1 MATSVDPLPR
11 FASGAASAG
20 VGLALAAVAF
30 GARAGSDL
38 TRTTAVEIAVVV
50 ACGLVLALAAA
61 RGRLVAGPGTPAL
74 VLFGALALVTIASI
88 AWSVA
93 PDLSWLEANR
103 TLAYAAVF
111 AAGVAAARLAPS
123 AAPALLRGLLLAVA
137 LTVGYALLS
146 RVFPAALAESE
157 VYARIAA
164 PFDYWNAVG
173 VTAALALPPA
183 LWLGARR
190 SGHPPANALAYPLM
204 GLLLV
209 ALLLSY
215 SRGALAAG
223 VAGVGLWLVLVP
235 LRLRSLVVIGVPI
248 AAAAPVI
255 AWALSHDAFTRDYIA
270 LEGRQA
276 IAAEFGLLL
285 LGMVVGLLG
294 AGLMIGFRLSLRAPR
309 IVLRRRLGLA
319 VIGAGAAAVVFA
331 FASVAL
337 SERGLAGT
345 VSARIQEAT
354 NEQASTPGGPE
365 RLTQAS
371 SARAEYWRQAVS
383 VFAERPALGTGAGA
397 FALTRLRYRS
407 TSYAARHAHS
417 YPLQTLSDLGLV
429 GLAVSLALALAWA
442 LSAGRATGLLRRHR
456 SAFDADR
463 VALAALA
470 LAVVVFALHSTIDWT
485 WFVPGPTIMALVAGG
500 FVAGR
505 GRRQEVPDGP
515 EQVPAATAPAPALTL
530 VAAGRGADSAAAS
543 PPDTPPPAGA
553 SPAAVDPPAAPP
565 PRRSPS
571 SEQRRRLALSGA
583 ILATTVACA
592 WAIWQPARSDAHAA
606 RALEQIEADRLP
618 AAAREARRAA
628 EIDPLSPRPLLVT
641 AAVEA
646 SSGRDRAALASLQRA
661 VREHPSDPQ
670 VWLRLASF
678 ELRTLE
684 DPDAALE
691 TLRGALYVDP
701 QSRAVQALYFDT
713 LAARRERT
721 SSR

>member
-1 MATSVDPLPR
+1 MPR

-20 VGLALAAVAF
+20 LGLALAAAAF

-38 TRTTAVEIAVVV
+38 TRTTSVEIAVVV

-61 RGRLVAGPGTPAL
+61 RGRLAEGPGTPAL
-74 VLFGALALVTIASI
+74 VLFGVLALVTAASI
-88 AWSVA
+88 AWSAA

-111 AAGVAAARLAPS
+111 AAGVAGARLAPS
-123 AAPALLRGLLLAVA
+123 AAPMLLRGLLLAVA
-137 LTVGYALLS
+137 LTIGYALLS

-173 VTAALALPPA
+173 VTAALAIPPA

-190 SGHPPANALAYPLM
+190 SGHPPVNALAYPLM

-223 VAGVGLWLVLVP
+223 AVGVALWLVWVP
-235 LRLRSLVVIGVPI
+235 LRLRSLAVLGVPTV
-248 AAAAPVI
+248 AAAPVI

-270 LEGRQA
+270 LGGREA
-276 IAAEFGLLL
+276 VAGEFGLLL
-285 LGMVVGLLG
+285 LGMLVGLLG
-294 AGLMIGFRLSLRAPR
+294 AGLAIGFRLSLRAPR
-309 IVLRRRLGLA
+309 IALRRRLGLA
-319 VIGAGAAAVVFA
+319 VVGAGAAAVVFA

-345 VSARIQEAT
+345 VSARIQEAGD
-354 NEQASTPGGPE
+354 EQASTAGGPE

-371 SARAEYWRQAVS
+371 SARAEYWRQALS
-383 VFAERPALGTGAGA
+383 VFGERPALGTGAGA

-407 TSYAARHAHS
+407 TSYAARHAHG
-417 YPLQTLSDLGLV
+417 YVVQTLSDLGLL
-429 GLAVSLALALAWA
+429 GLAASLALALAWA
-442 LSAGRATGLLRRHR
+442 ASAARATGVRRRDR
-456 SAFDADR
+456 SPLDADR

-470 LAVVVFALHSTIDWT
+470 LAAIVFALQSAIDWT
-485 WFVPGPTIMALVAGG
+485 WFVPGPTIMALAAAG

-505 GRRQEVPDGP
+505 GRPQDGV
-515 EQVPAATAPAPALTL
+515 QVPAADSPQPTLTL
-530 VAAGRGADSAAAS
+530 VTEAPSADRPAPSTDRRRSLAL
-543 PPDTPPPAGA
+543 AGA
-553 SPAAVDPPAAPP
+553 V
-565 PRRSPS
+565 
-571 SEQRRRLALSGA
+571 LV
-583 ILATTVACA
+583 TTGLCA
-592 WAIWQPARSDAHAA
+592 WAIWQPARSEAHAA

-618 AAAREARRAA
+618 EAAREARRAA

-646 SSGRDRAALASLQRA
+646 SSGRDRAALDLLQRA
-661 VREHPSDPQ
+661 VRGHPSDPQ

-684 DPDAALE
+684 QPDAALE
-691 TLRGALYVDP
+691 TLRGVLYVDP
-701 QSRAVQALYFDT
+701 QSRAVQALYFDA
-713 LAARRERT
+713 LAARRQRAAEGG
-721 SSR
+721 

>member
-1 MATSVDPLPR
+1 MQR

-20 VGLALAAVAF
+20 LGLALAAVAF
-30 GARAGSDL
+30 GARAGSEL

-61 RGRLVAGPGTPAL
+61 RGRLAAGPGS
-74 VLFGALALVTIASI
+74 VALALFGLLALLTAASI
-88 AWSVA
+88 AWSAA
-93 PDLSWLEANR
+93 PDLSWLEANH

-111 AAGVAAARLAPS
+111 AAGVGGARLAP
-123 AAPALLRGLLLAVA
+123 AGAPVLLRGLLLAVA
-137 LTVGYALLS
+137 LTIGYSLLS

-173 VTAALALPPA
+173 VTAALGIPPA

-190 SGHPPANALAYPLM
+190 SGHPPLNALAYPLT

-209 ALLLSY
+209 ALFLSY
-215 SRGALAAG
+215 SRGALAAAVVG
-223 VAGVGLWLVLVP
+223 VALWLAVAP
-235 LRLRSLVVIGVPI
+235 LRLRSLAVLGLPI

-255 AWALSHDAFTRDYIA
+255 AWALSHDAFTTDYVPIS
-270 LEGRQA
+270 GREA
-276 IAAEFGLLL
+276 VAGEFGLLL

-294 AGLMIGFRLSLRAPR
+294 AGLLIGFRLSVRAPG
-309 IVLRRRLGLA
+309 IGVRRRLGLA
-319 VIGAGAAAVVFA
+319 VAGAGAAAVVFA

-345 VSARIQEAT
+345 VSTRIQEAT
-354 NEQASTPGGPE
+354 NEQASTAGGPQ

-407 TSYAARHAHS
+407 TSYAARHAHG
-417 YPLQTLSDLGLV
+417 YVVQTLSDLGLA
-429 GLAVSLALALAWA
+429 GLVVSLALALAWVV
-442 LSAGRATGLLRRHR
+442 SAARAVALRRR
-456 SAFDADR
+456 DGRPLDADR
-463 VALAALA
+463 LALCALA
-470 LAVVVFALHSTIDWT
+470 LAAIVFGLQSAIDWT
-485 WFVPGPTIMALVAGG
+485 WFVPGPTIMALAAAG

-505 GRRQEVPDGP
+505 GRPP
-515 EQVPAATAPAPALTL
+515 IPAEAAAHLSPAVSTQPTLTL
-530 VAAGRGADSAAAS
+530 VARTDTDEAPAAA
-543 PPDTPPPAGA
+543 TP
-553 SPAAVDPPAAPP
+553 
-565 PRRSPS
+565 
-571 SEQRRRLALSGA
+571 RRRLPAPEQRGPLALA
-583 ILATTVACA
+583 LALLVTTVACA

-618 AAAREARRAA
+618 EAAREARRAA

-646 SSGRDRAALASLQRA
+646 SSGRDRAALDLLQRA

-701 QSRAVQALYFDT
+701 QSRAVQALYYET
-713 LAARRERT
+713 LAVRRERAAAGA
-721 SSR
+721 

>member
-1 MATSVDPLPR
+1 MPR

-20 VGLALAAVAF
+20 LGLALAAAAF

-38 TRTTAVEIAVVV
+38 TRTTVVEIAVVV

-61 RGRLVAGPGTPAL
+61 RGRLAEGPGSPAL
-74 VLFGALALVTIASI
+74 VLFGLLALVTTASI
-88 AWSVA
+88 AWSAA

-103 TLAYAAVF
+103 TLTYAAVF
-111 AAGVAAARLAPS
+111 AAGVAGARLAPS
-123 AAPALLRGLLLAVA
+123 AAPVLLRGLLLAVA
-137 LTVGYALLS
+137 LTIGYALLS
-146 RVFPAALAESE
+146 RVFPGTLAESE

-173 VTAALALPPA
+173 VTAALAIPPA

-190 SGHPPANALAYPLM
+190 SGHAPVNALAYPLM

-209 ALLLSY
+209 ALFLSY

-223 VAGVGLWLVLVP
+223 AVGVALWLVFVP
-235 LRLRSLVVIGVPI
+235 LRLRSLAALGVPT

-255 AWALSHDAFTRDYIA
+255 AWALSHDAFTKDYVPPA
-270 LEGRQA
+270 GREA
-276 IAAEFGLLL
+276 VAGEFGLLL

-309 IVLRRRLGLA
+309 IALRRRLGLA
-319 VIGAGAAAVVFA
+319 VLGAGAAAVVFA

-354 NEQASTPGGPE
+354 NEQASTAGGPE

-383 VFAERPALGTGAGA
+383 VFGERPALGTGAGA

-407 TSYAARHAHS
+407 TSYAARHAHG
-417 YPLQTLSDLGLV
+417 YVVQTLSDLGLL
-429 GLAVSLALALAWA
+429 GLIVSLALALAWA
-442 LSAGRATGLLRRHR
+442 FSAARATGVRRRER
-456 SAFDADR
+456 SPLDADR
-463 VALAALA
+463 LALAALA
-470 LAVVVFALHSTIDWT
+470 LAAIVFALQSAIDWT
-485 WFVPGPTIMALVAGG
+485 WFVPGPTIMALAAAG

-505 GRRQEVPDGP
+505 GRPQRAAEDRA
-515 EQVPAATAPAPALTL
+515 QVPADASPQPTLSLVGAPEAGEAPA
-530 VAAGRGADSAAAS
+530 VAPPRGRRL
-543 PPDTPPPAGA
+543 PPPA
-553 SPAAVDPPAAPP
+553 
-565 PRRSPS
+565 
-571 SEQRRRLALSGA
+571 ERRRLVLAGA
-583 ILATTVACA
+583 MLVTTVVCA
-592 WAIWQPARSDAHAA
+592 WAVWQPARSEAHSA
-606 RALEQIEADRLP
+606 RALEWIEADRLP
-618 AAAREARRAA
+618 EAAREARRAA

-646 SSGRDRAALASLQRA
+646 SSGRDRAALDLLQRA

-701 QSRAVQALYFDT
+701 QSRAVQALYYET
-713 LAARRERT
+713 LAVRREQAAAGA
-721 SSR
+721 